1 MVFNAVLYA
10 LALALLVFSYLKD
23 KRKTKKAL
31 TVAWKSFGNL
41 LPTMLGI
48 IGLLGLM
55 LAAVPREAIS
65 GLFGR
70 DNPGGI
76 FLISLVGAVTLMP
89 AFIAFP
95 LAGSLLAA
103 GAGVTAVACFV
114 TTLLMVGVLT
124 APAEAAYFGRR
135 FTFWRNALGFAFA
148 LAIGY
153 LMGVIL
159 P

>member
-10 LALALLVFSYLKD
+10 LALALLVFSYMKD

-31 TVAWKSFGNL
+31 TVAWRSFSNI

-48 IGLLGLM
+48 IDLIGLM
-55 LAAVPREAIS
+55 LAVVPREVIS
-65 GLFGR
+65 GLFGH
-70 DNPGGI
+70 NSPAGI
-76 FLISLVGAVTLMP
+76 LLISLVGAVTLMP

-95 LAGSLLAA
+95 LAESLLSA
-103 GAGVTAVACFV
+103 GAGVAAVACFV

-135 FTFWRNALGFAFA
+135 FTFWRNALGFVFA
-148 LAIGY
+148 LIIGC
-153 LMGVIL
+153 LMGVVL

>member
-1 MVFNAVLYA
+1 MIFNAVLYA

-31 TVAWKSFGNL
+31 TVAWKSFSNL

-65 GLFGR
+65 GLFGS
-70 DNPGGI
+70 NSPAGI
-76 FLISLVGAVTLMP
+76 LLISLVGAVTLMP